1 MAIAISSCFNGCA
14 IDKFGFSLC
23 EQVNLRVV
31 CCISIR
37 RTKSVRNCKFAINHV
52 RRNLC
57 KRHLDLDRNRLSR
70 TIFMVRNTYCTSVKL
85 KRASSSD

>member
-52 RRNLC
+52 RRIYDFNYI
-57 KRHLDLDRNRLSR
+57 LDGPIYDIVHVYNIKYVR
-70 TIFMVRNTYCTSVKL
+70 TIIIK
-85 KRASSSD
+85 

>member
-31 CCISIR
+31 CRISIR

-52 RRNLC
+52 RR
-57 KRHLDLDRNRLSR
+57 
-70 TIFMVRNTYCTSVKL
+70 VVV
-85 KRASSSD
+85 

>member
-37 RTKSVRNCKFAINHV
+37 RTKSVPMCNLQIFTCVV
-52 RRNLC
+52 RTR
-57 KRHLDLDRNRLSR
+57 KHG
-70 TIFMVRNTYCTSVKL
+70 IEIVMMGI
-85 KRASSSD
+85 

>member
-37 RTKSVRNCKFAINHV
+37 RTKSVRNCNIAINHV
-52 RRNLC
+52 RSDPDPV
-57 KRHLDLDRNRLSR
+57 KFDLEVAD
-70 TIFMVRNTYCTSVKL
+70 
-85 KRASSSD
+85 